1 MKLSLK
7 FLPAFVFGAA
17 LLTSCSTTSF
27 EVPKI
32 GTRFEENK
40 DRLVYDT
47 ALNMYVIPL
56 NDYKTLEYE
65 TFDIVIPKDD
75 VVKYYAPALSNSSNH
90 AELFVRNLPPESDFF
105 GRAIYSKVLEEWK
118 NISDVEKFCK
128 DKFNA
133 NKDTLR
139 CDTRITTFDGFH
151 CVEYDVTARVT
162 EPGKVLTVHGFCMFD
177 PKKPGYFFEIVAGRK
192 TYQKDIDDDFLI
204 RASGLFFEAVKLRR

>member
-17 LLTSCSTTSF
+17 LLASCSTTSF

-32 GTRFEENK
+32 GSRFEDQK

-47 ALNMYVIPL
+47 VLNMFVIPL
-56 NDYKTLEYE
+56 NDYESLEYE
-65 TFDIVIPKDD
+65 TFDIIIPHDN
-75 VVKYYAPALSNSSNH
+75 VVKFYAPALSNSSNH

-105 GRAIYSKVLEEWK
+105 GRAIYSKVLDEWK
-118 NISDVEKFCK
+118 SLSDVEQSYK
-128 DKFNA
+128 DKFDA
-133 NKDTLR
+133 NKNTLSYE
-139 CDTRITTFDGFH
+139 THLTMHDGFH
-151 CVEYDVTARVT
+151 CVEYDVTARIT

-177 PKKPGYFFEIVAGRK
+177 PENPGYFFEIVAGRK